1 MTQPKVNLMLHL
13 PDLDWQQVL
22 LVKVTRE
29 PFTGTRCGVHV
40 SRAHMALHPDGVIC
54 AAWDI
59 PLEERVYPRV
69 RLVGW
74 KPLRDVPFTPPVRFE
89 RRGDPRVSA
98 IIPNGTWVLPYDH
111 HQYLLL
117 RQTQMLNQQL
127 LTRLETN
134 PTDPKLLWRLFQWTT
149 RTLYKS

>member
-1 MTQPKVNLMLHL
+1 MPNL
-13 PDLDWQQVL
+13 PDLDWQPVL

-29 PFTGTRCGVHV
+29 PFTGTRCGVHI

-59 PLEERVYPRV
+59 PPEARIYPRA

-98 IIPNGTWVLPYDH
+98 IIPNGTWVLPYNQTHYTLYNQLQNGWTALINQIDA
-111 HQYLLL
+111 QPVSPATIGTLL
-117 RQTQMLNQQL
+117 RWISLPN
-127 LTRLETN
+127 R
-134 PTDPKLLWRLFQWTT
+134 K
-149 RTLYKS
+149 

>member
-1 MTQPKVNLMLHL
+1 MPNHL
-13 PDLDWQQVL
+13 DLDWQPVL

-29 PFTGTRCGVHV
+29 PFTGTRCGVHI

-54 AAWDI
+54 AAWDT
-59 PLEERVYPRV
+59 PLDKRVYPHAQ
-69 RLVGW
+69 LVGW
-74 KPLRDVPFTPPVRFE
+74 RPLRDVPFTPPVHFE
-89 RRGDPRVSA
+89 RRGNPRVSA

-127 LTRLETN
+127 LTWLETN

-149 RTLYKS
+149 RTLYKSS